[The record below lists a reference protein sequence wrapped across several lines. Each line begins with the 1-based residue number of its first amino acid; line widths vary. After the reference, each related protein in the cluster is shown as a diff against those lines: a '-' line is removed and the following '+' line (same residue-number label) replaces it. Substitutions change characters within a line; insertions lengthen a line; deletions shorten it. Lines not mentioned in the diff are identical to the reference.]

1 MIFNRNSGYLCV
13 IALLIVCCEC
23 HREGVKGGS
32 KSFGGQREGSRHHES
47 DESDEHHE
55 HEQSHGNHD
64 SSNYKHSHNYHNQ
77 RNQQNQQNELN
88 RQPSY
93 GWGSWD
99 GHPSRTYGKS
109 FKYYSQLFNVL
120 LKKRITIN
128 E

>member
-47 DESDEHHE
+47 DESDGHHE
-55 HEQSHGNHD
+55 HDDDCGHEHSHGNHD
-64 SSNYKHSHNYHNQ
+64 SSNYHNQ
-77 RNQQNQQNELN
+77 RNQQNQLN

-93 GWGSWD
+93 GWGSHD
-99 GHPSRTYGKS
+99 HGDPSRTYGKS

-120 LKKRITIN
+120 LIK
-128 E
+128 